1 MRNTLV
7 LLFLF
12 AGSTLYSQTVEGP
25 QKIGHADWEYIF
37 AQLPEYKQV
46 EIELKT
52 YEQQLQTQ
60 LQSKARELEAKYKAF
75 QELPATTPEPVR
87 RDKASEL
94 TYLRETMQRFEQDAQ
109 TSMQKKQSELVNP
122 ILAKIGTAIE
132 AVAKENGY
140 AYIVSP
146 GQTESSPFIL
156 FADEKY
162 NIAPLV
168 LKKLGADQEKKPVVP
183 VNPPKRE

>member
-1 MRNTLV
+1 MRNTLL

-12 AGSTLYSQTVEGP
+12 ARTTLYAQTVEGP
-25 QKIGHADWEYIF
+25 QKIGHADWEFIF
-37 AQLPEYKQV
+37 AQMPEYKQV
-46 EIELKT
+46 ETELKT
-52 YEQQLQTQ
+52 YEQQLQAQ
-60 LQSKARELEAKYKAF
+60 LTSKARELEIKYKAF
-75 QELPATTPEPVR
+75 QELPSTTPEPVR

-94 TYLRETMQRFEQDAQ
+94 TYLQETMQRFEQEAQ
-109 TSMQKKQSELVNP
+109 ASMQKKQSELVNP
-122 ILAKIGTAIE
+122 ILSKIGQAIE
-132 AVAKENGY
+132 VVAKENGY

-146 GQTESSPFIL
+146 RQSESSPFIL

-168 LKKLGADQEKKPVVP
+168 LKKLGADQEKKQVP